1 MAIVIRR
8 LEEQDEVDT
17 FDCGDDPLNSY
28 LKRHAWAN
36 QAKSSIGVSYV
47 AVDESAP
54 RSVLGY
60 FTLAMSSAPRDAFPR
75 KYVRG
80 LPPYDLPLVLLAR
93 LAVDRR
99 FAGKGLGHALIAEVF
114 RISLRAASEIGC
126 RCIIT
131 DAYRDRLSWYAR
143 YGFVPIEGSAE
154 GGPRR
159 MFLDVRTLQAAIL
172 PLP

>member
-47 AVDESAP
+47 AVGESAP
-54 RSVLGY
+54 RSRLGY
-60 FTLAMSSAPRDAFPR
+60 FTLAMSAAPRNAFPR

-80 LPPYDLPLVLLAR
+80 FPPYDLPLVLLAR

-99 FAGKGLGHALIAEVF
+99 FAGKGL
-114 RISLRAASEIGC
+114 
-126 RCIIT
+126 
-131 DAYRDRLSWYAR
+131 
-143 YGFVPIEGSAE
+143 
-154 GGPRR
+154 
-159 MFLDVRTLQAAIL
+159 
-172 PLP
+172 